1 MLMYYEANMA
11 KTREKQ
17 QKIVIYSDKYE
28 SEEPIV
34 RVVKNRFL
42 TAGGIVE
49 EIIIKKQRIIRTS

>member
-1 MLMYYEANMA
+1 MLMYYKVNMA

-17 QKIVIYSDKYE
+17 QKIVIYNNKNE
-28 SEEPIV
+28 FEEPIV

>member
-1 MLMYYEANMA
+1 MLRYCKVNMV

-17 QKIVIYSDKYE
+17 QKIVIYNNKNE
-28 SEEPIV
+28 FEEPIV